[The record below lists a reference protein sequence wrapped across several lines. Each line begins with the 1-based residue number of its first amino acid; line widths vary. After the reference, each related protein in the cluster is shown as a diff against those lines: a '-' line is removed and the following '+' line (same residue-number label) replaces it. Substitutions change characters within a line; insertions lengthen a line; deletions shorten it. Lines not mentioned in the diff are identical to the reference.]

1 MKTAFLSPKEIHD
14 LPALHAALARQ
25 LDFPAWYGANLD
37 ALYDLL
43 CASTERTAIVLLG
56 SKGLARQLGPDLDR
70 LLAVLEDLR
79 RETGRVRVLQL
90 P

>member
-37 ALYDLL
+37 ALHDLL
-43 CASTERTAIVLLG
+43 SAATERTAIVLLG
-56 SKGLARQLGPDLDR
+56 TRGLAAQLGPDLDR
-70 LLAVLEDLR
+70 LLAVLEDLK
-79 RETGRVRVLQL
+79 RENSRVRVLRL

>member
-37 ALYDLL
+37 ALHDLL

-56 SKGLARQLGPDLDR
+56 TRGLAAQLGPDLDR
-70 LLAVLEDLR
+70 LLAVLEDLK
-79 RETGRVRVLQL
+79 RENSRVRVLRL

>member
-25 LDFPAWYGANLD
+25 LDFPAWYGGNLD

-43 CASTERTAIVLLG
+43 SASKERTAVVLLG
-56 SKGLARQLGPDLDR
+56 SRGLAAQLGPDLDR
-70 LLAVLEDLR
+70 LLAVLEDLNR
-79 RETGRVRVLQL
+79 ATGRVRVLRL